1 MENASQRIK
10 FNAEFFCIPRI
21 SERIMFHEL
30 SSHLLEDR
38 EEEKRL
44 HSFLSTLDL
53 DDPISVTCKVSQ
65 IIHFDHTM
73 VDINEQN
80 SGVVNEKAIG
90 VLYLDEL
97 NNEDICPT
105 GAP

>member
-1 MENASQRIK
+1 MNSGIERLK

-21 SERIMFHEL
+21 NERVMFHEL
-30 SSHLLEDR
+30 SHYFLENR
-38 EEEKRL
+38 KEGERL
-44 HSFLSTLDL
+44 FSYLSTLDL

-65 IIHFDHTM
+65 IIHFDTTIIKNNASSEVIHG
-73 VDINEQN
+73 N
-80 SGVVNEKAIG
+80 AAG

-97 NNEDICPT
+97 QGEAICPT